1 VKILEAGKGS
11 AEVKIEYLRNQEN
24 KIDLAEFDYGDVK
37 TLALKCDVVESSWE
51 NVVHYLNEVSEK
63 KADETIINFVNKH
76 AGELSIQRIDNL
88 VKEDVQNLLAQFVS
102 TNNLTFEA
110 FTKIVECFDT
120 WYYESGVP
128 AIEERRAMV
137 LNEKGMLHYTD
148 KNTKS
153 IIEQYSATLV
163 IAYLLK
169 HKRDWLKKPEDVAYD
184 TDIAI
189 GLIKSSLTIS
199 EKTVLISCFDA
210 DIINS
215 ELADEIIR
223 ILSKQEIKLDVDFL
237 LKVMKLTNLT
247 GERLKVL
254 NYTLEKN
261 SFDEDLITA
270 FIKTLHFP
278 YKCIAEKGKKPEIPS
293 DEESWR
299 LVKLLK
305 DNDYISSYSETKK
318 GIRVNTKLK

>member
-1 VKILEAGKGS
+1 MIHFKSKSSKIKEESNKEDEQTNS
-11 AEVKIEYLRNQEN
+11 NNEYVSTTVNQ
-24 KIDLAEFDYGDVK
+24 IDSTK
-37 TLALKCDVVESSWE
+37 
-51 NVVHYLNEVSEK
+51 
-63 KADETIINFVNKH
+63 
-76 AGELSIQRIDNL
+76 DNL
-88 VKEDVQNLLAQFVS
+88 SLNLM
-102 TNNLTFEA
+102 TEENIG
-110 FTKIVECFDT
+110 KISSLFSDPDYNDKVINISRLD
-120 WYYESGVP
+120 ES
-128 AIEERRAMV
+128 
-137 LNEKGMLHYTD
+137 LCYTD

-153 IIEQYSATLV
+153 IIEQYSASLV

-210 DIINS
+210 DIVNS

-223 ILSKQEIKLDVDFL
+223 ILSRQEIKLDVNFL

-247 GERLKVL
+247 GERIRVL

-261 SFDEDLITA
+261 AFDEDLITA
-270 FIKTLHFP
+270 FIETLHFP

>member
-1 VKILEAGKGS
+1 MDKLE
-11 AEVKIEYLRNQEN
+11 
-24 KIDLAEFDYGDVK
+24 
-37 TLALKCDVVESSWE
+37 
-51 NVVHYLNEVSEK
+51 
-63 KADETIINFVNKH
+63 
-76 AGELSIQRIDNL
+76 
-88 VKEDVQNLLAQFVS
+88 
-102 TNNLTFEA
+102 EA
-110 FTKIVECFDT
+110 KL
-120 WYYESGVP
+120 SGVKAANEAQDLQQLDAIRVNFLGKKGQFASFMAELGKLSNEERP
-128 AIEERRAMV
+128 QRGAVINEAKQAVVAAIEERRAMV
-137 LNEKGMLHYTD
+137 LNEKGMLHYTK
-148 KNTKS
+148 KNTES
-153 IIEQYSATLV
+153 IKERYSASLV

-169 HKRDWLKKPEDVAYD
+169 HKRDWLKQPKDVAYD

-210 DIINS
+210 DIVNS

-223 ILSKQEIKLDVDFL
+223 ILSRQEIKLDVNFL
-237 LKVMKLTNLT
+237 LKVMKLTNLM

-261 SFDEDLITA
+261 AFDENLITA
-270 FIKTLHFP
+270 FIETLHFP